1 MLKKICLG
9 LALSWTGIILYLCL
23 IRASEIPSVTIPYV
37 DKCVHAVFHFVFS
50 LWWFLVLA
58 FYFKSL
64 SLIKKIVLVFLMSL
78 SFGIM
83 IELFQTY
90 FTVTRNGDVA
100 DVLANTTGALLAIFV
115 IKIVDKN
122 GFLDKIKNR

>member
-1 MLKKICLG
+1 MLKKVCLG

-23 IRASEIPSVTIPYV
+23 VRLSGLPAENIPNV
-37 DKCVHAVFHFVFS
+37 DKYVHAFFYFVFS
-50 LWWFLVLA
+50 LLWFLTLH
-58 FYFKSL
+58 FYFKNQNRRKLLGIVFFVSL
-64 SLIKKIVLVFLMSL
+64 F
-78 SFGIM
+78 FGIM
-83 IELFQTY
+83 IELFQTF
-90 FTVTRNGDVA
+90 FTLFRNGDVA